1 MNKDK
6 IDKILQLIKN
16 DKAQE
21 NHLFKTLSTTGN
33 PFPLLRPL
41 KEAGYFD
48 PENNPGPIEVENQ
61 KGYFTIPHWNILNY
75 LENAAKKNK
84 MESTKEVSDLL
95 ADIINNIINYRT
107 DDGERIDNYK
117 TDWILAKIIF
127 FLPLENIQEQHI
139 EFLRTALQSKW
150 ETSLISSEIGK
161 SIITAILEKDSKDL
175 LLKVLNIVFDYKKL
189 DKKSSDKYESLV
201 ESYWLK
207 EAIQKHKSSIIE
219 ICGKDATDIAL
230 DKIKIIVGEDKT
242 QFNNI
247 WIPTIEDHAQTTF
260 PDRYEC
266 QIVYFIR
273 DCYQALDS
281 REISEKISW
290 LLGQEHPIFYRLAIH
305 TINYHFEDLS
315 TLFWNWKDN
324 PLEVYG
330 IKHELYELLK
340 CNCKS
345 FDTKQIGIIINWI
358 EKNEYYISEEY
369 RDDIKIKEKI
379 FAYRKKE
386 WLSSLLE
393 ANNDRIKSL
402 YNKYDSINP
411 AELDHP
417 GFDSWSESRWGSE
430 SPIEEVELLSKTAD
444 EIVKYLNDFKESDGW
459 KGPSIEGLTG
469 VVKKCVSGNPGKFTE
484 DISVYLELKR
494 VYQQA
499 LLWGI
504 SEAWRSNKPVDWN
517 ALFIFITGILKS
529 KDFWEESYPENGYNY
544 RNWIISQI
552 ADLITD
558 GTRNDQHAF
567 DPELLSEAETILLLL
582 AERAESNYHEI
593 KDIVTSVLNSNKG
606 KIFTAMINYSLRNAR
621 INKKE
626 DAYKW
631 IDSIKQ
637 EFTKRL
643 DSSFEPSL
651 DFSVVIGEYLP
662 NLYYLDKEW
671 VIKNINLIFP
681 IDNPEY
687 WEASLTGYLF
697 YASAVYSDLY
707 KLLSENGHYR
717 KALSI
722 EFKDDHV
729 RDRIAQHICVAYLE
743 GWEKLEDE
751 DSQINLLLN
760 SENEKHLSAIINFFW
775 MQRKKITEKI
785 KSCIKP
791 IWEQLFTRIDENKE
805 NEEYKKLLSDTSKFL
820 SLIDTIDRDILGW
833 LKLSAQYINKNY
845 NSPFFIEYLLKH
857 ANQSPKEV
865 AELFLE
871 ILNSGFYPDYK
882 KENIAEI
889 IRIISNGETK
899 DSAIRICNLYL
910 SKGFDFTRPIIE
922 KIKISQN
929 GTNTEVTP

>member
-1 MNKDK
+1 MNKEK
-6 IDKILQLIKN
+6 VDKILQLIKN

-21 NHLFKTLSTTGN
+21 NHLFKTLSTTEN
-33 PFPLLRPL
+33 PFPLLKPL

-48 PENNPGPIEVENQ
+48 PENNPSPIEVENQ
-61 KGYFTIPHWNILNY
+61 KGYFTILHWNILNY
-75 LENAAKKNK
+75 LENAAQKNK
-84 MESTKEVSDLL
+84 IEPTKEISDLL

-107 DDGERIDNYK
+107 DDGERIDNYR
-117 TDWILAKIIF
+117 TDWILSKIIY
-127 FLPLENIQEQHI
+127 FLPLDNIKEQHI
-139 EFLRTALQSKW
+139 EFLRTALHSKW
-150 ETSLISSEIGK
+150 ETSLISSEIGN
-161 SIITAILEKDSKDL
+161 SIIPAIIEIDSKDL
-175 LLKVLNIVFDYKKL
+175 LLNVLDIVFDYKES

-207 EAIQKHKSSIIE
+207 EAIQKHKGSIIN
-219 ICGKDATDIAL
+219 ICGKDATDIVL
-230 DKIKIIVGEDKT
+230 EKIKKIVEEDKT

-290 LLGQEHPIFYRLAIH
+290 LLCQEHPIFYRLAIH

-315 TLFWNWKDN
+315 TLFWSWKDN

-340 CNCKS
+340 SNCKS
-345 FDTKQIGIIINWI
+345 FDTEQIDLVINWI
-358 EKNEYYISEEY
+358 EKKEYYISEEY
-369 RDDIKIKEKI
+369 KDDIKTKERI

-393 ANNDRIKSL
+393 TNNDKIKSL
-402 YNKYDSINP
+402 YLKYDSINP

-430 SPIEEVELLSKTAD
+430 SPIEEVGLLSKSPD
-444 EIVKYLNDFKESDGW
+444 ELVKYLNDFKESDGW
-459 KGPSIEGLTG
+459 KCPSVSGLTG
-469 VVKKCVSGNPGKFTE
+469 VFKKCVSENPDKFTV

-494 VYQQA
+494 VYQQS

-504 SEAWRSNKPVDWN
+504 SEAWRSNKSVDWN
-517 ALFIFITGILKS
+517 ALFIFISEILKS
-529 KDFWEESYPENGYNY
+529 KDFWEERYPENGYNY

-552 ADLITD
+552 ADLIND

-567 DPELLSEAETILLLL
+567 DPELLPEAEAILILLV
-582 AERAESNYHEI
+582 ERAESNHHELH
-593 KDIVTSVLNSNKG
+593 DIVTSVLNSNRG

-621 INKKE
+621 LNRKE

-631 IDSIKQ
+631 LDSIKN
-637 EFTKRL
+637 EFSKRL
-643 DSSFEPSL
+643 DRSIENSL

-671 VIKNINLIFP
+671 VIENINQIFP
-681 IDNPEY
+681 IDKPEY

-697 YASAVYSDLY
+697 YASTVYSDLY
-707 KLLSENGHYR
+707 NLLSENGHYK

-722 EFKDDHV
+722 KFKDDQV

-743 GWEKLEDE
+743 GWEKIEKE

-760 SENEKHLSAIINFFW
+760 SNDEKILSATINFFS
-775 MQRKKITEKI
+775 MQRKSVSDKVKN
-785 KSCIKP
+785 CIKP
-791 IWEQLFTRIDENKE
+791 LWEKLFTRIEEKKE
-805 NEEYKKLLSDTSKFL
+805 NEEYQKLLSDTSKFL
-820 SLIDTIDRDILGW
+820 SLIDTIDDDIFGW
-833 LKLSAQYINKNY
+833 LKLSAQYINSNY
-845 NSPFFIEYLLKH
+845 NSPLFIESLLKH
-857 ANQSPKEV
+857 AKKSPKEV
-865 AELFLE
+865 AELFLV
-871 ILNSGFYPDYK
+871 ILSSGYYPYYK
-882 KENIAEI
+882 KENIVEI
-889 IRIISNGETK
+889 ITIISDGETK

-910 SKGFDFTRPIIE
+910 SKGFDFTRPIIQD
-922 KIKISQN
+922 IKIRQN
-929 GTNTEVTP
+929 GTNPEVTP